1 MFCPDLQKL
10 LRPIY
15 ELTKKTIKFHWTEE
29 HQKNFDEIK
38 CKLCEYPVLHC
49 PTSDGWYILYSDTSG
64 RHAGGAMWQMQR
76 GSLKLIGY
84 SSKTLPQA
92 AMNYSVTKLEMY
104 GLSITLHQW
113 NHLIANIDFDCATDH
128 LAAVQIMHGKDEPKG
143 RIQNILPKLLRYT
156 FRLYY
161 VKGKDL
167 ILADYFSCIPVDKH
181 RIDEVMPISFVNLM
195 QPDYTPFMGMTT
207 HRKAAAQ
214 GI

>member
-1 MFCPDLQKL
+1 
-10 LRPIY
+10 
-15 ELTKKTIKFHWTEE
+15 
-29 HQKNFDEIK
+29 
-38 CKLCEYPVLHC
+38 
-49 PTSDGWYILYSDTSG
+49 
-64 RHAGGAMWQMQR
+64 MWQMQR

-92 AMNYSVTKLEMY
+92 AMNYSVTELEMY

-128 LAAVQIMHGKDEPKG
+128 LAAVQKMHGKDEPKG
-143 RIQNILPKLLRYT
+143 RIQNILPKLLQYT

-181 RIDEVMPISFVNLM
+181 PWM
-195 QPDYTPFMGMTT
+195 
-207 HRKAAAQ
+207 K
-214 GI
+214 